1 VINEQLDNCL
11 RNLTDSGMREM
22 LLLQSDDA
30 VQDYWNQR
38 NEILQKMTDEIQS
51 SIIQIRNK
59 YEQTLFEIEQDYAM
73 YLSMITPIKK
83 EQD

>member
-1 VINEQLDNCL
+1 MINEQLDNCL